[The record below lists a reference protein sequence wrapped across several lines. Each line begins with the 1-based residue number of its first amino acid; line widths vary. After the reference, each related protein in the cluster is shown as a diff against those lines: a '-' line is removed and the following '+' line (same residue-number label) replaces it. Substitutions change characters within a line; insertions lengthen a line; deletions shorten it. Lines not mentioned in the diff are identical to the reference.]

1 MDNKQNK
8 FIFCNAEDIALRH
21 ALDEVL
27 KEQKKCYNVNDL
39 LILKDLIGVVKDAI
53 SAEISN
59 EAKNHLA
66 TMQSIES
73 VQYSNTK
80 PDDESEVDPN
90 NKPLYTEELECK
102 NGEESIDATE
112 YIDTEIKNED
122 ILLGYDKF
130 ISSLE
135 NAINAL
141 DAPLDETY
149 KTKLEKLDK
158 EIFDR
163 VQTICNDNAEHFQN
177 MQTLLANIQ
186 VKDTNS
192 EVLSDEFDE
201 LRTITSPKTRTNK
214 ATVEMFKAN
223 FIKIFKAISDDNT
236 TVKPKTNWKQ
246 TYYINTA
253 GIVQRT
259 AEIEDIIDEIN
270 DLGKS
275 LMDPSEIEALI
286 LAIDLILNNHERLS
300 NLEEGE
306 TVKDV
311 LRNIIKDEIN
321 NNHGGLN
328 NPDNIGKALNNIRKD
343 IKKVTSYPLS
353 SKGFDD
359 LTTIKEA
366 AQAQLDEV
374 NDYNANINAEIEAKQ
389 AELEEKKAE
398 YRDKWQEEP
407 FHSKIKEPVAGEL
420 SKEYAK
426 TNNENVDAYIKTL
439 KKPAYVES
447 FTATCEQSFVAVGE
461 WITINI
467 TEKLPNDVI
476 KLNGLSVDVDLE
488 PSEYTIVKS
497 NNEIKVKINQDGHFH
512 ISLSLEY
519 VDTDEPVVFK
529 VNVGEVPDLLLDFD
543 GVNLKD
549 NIFDIDGVVAQNRN
563 VTILLNIKDHSLIDK
578 NKLTSSDIT
587 ITVTDENDVEQQIPY
602 DFDEN
607 DCKII
612 YAKFDNVGT
621 YNVNVKVNDGLDNMI
636 EQTAEIAIDNTLV
649 KSFELAVEED
659 TENLLINNDIHV
671 LVTNINPD
679 YHNELSFDE
688 GTKLSV
694 VNVND
699 GTDPAEYYKA
709 DDSTPAR
716 LTFRYD
722 AVGEYNVVVTID
734 GIEQTL
740 TLNVK
745 KPVVEP
751 IHVENFD
758 IVLDG
763 NVERLFVN
771 EDVTFNIT
779 NISPDNHLQINSGN
793 MTVDGA
799 ASYDVVDYTAEPIVV
814 KATFDT
820 VGANTLTV
828 TIDGVEKTID
838 VDIIS
843 RDVTDFTLE
852 ILEQPSQEYL
862 VGNAID
868 ILITNIEPEYHKEL
882 TENDI
887 IVTSEGAVLNEHTTE
902 AITVSYDTAGEK
914 TVTVTIDG
922 VERQVTF
929 TVIDRQRFYIGLTK
943 PTEANFDELDYI
955 DYENESGLESLIF
968 SPEEGTHNYWVAIR
982 NDWRYPAIVN
992 QANQSSVINFSE
1004 IDLEEEPTGA
1014 FVHKGITYNRYL
1026 TTQMSVGN
1034 TYIFNGWKGALP
1046 TPKAEPDAPVDEPI
1060 EP

>member
-39 LILKDLIGVVKDAI
+39 LILKDLIEVVKDAI
-53 SAEISN
+53 SAEISH
-59 EAKNHLA
+59 EFKNHLA
-66 TMQSIES
+66 TIQSIES
-73 VQYSNTK
+73 VQYSND
-80 PDDESEVDPN
+80 PDFAFDN
-90 NKPLYTEELECK
+90 GKIGKYTDNLPCE

-135 NAINAL
+135 NAINVL

-223 FIKIFKAISDDNT
+223 FIKIFKAINDDNT

-359 LTTIKEA
+359 LTAIKEA

-374 NDYNANINAEIEAKQ
+374 NDYNANINAEIESKQ

-407 FHSKIKEPVAGEL
+407 FHSKIKEPIAGEL

-426 TNNENVDAYIKTL
+426 TNNENVDAYIETL

-447 FTATCEQSFVAVGE
+447 FTATCDKTGATTDE

-467 TEKLPNDVI
+467 TEKIPDDVI
-476 KLNGLSVDVDLE
+476 TLNGLAVDIADLE

-497 NNEIKVKINQDGHFH
+497 NDEIKVKINKNGIFN
-512 ISLSLEY
+512 ISLTLDNVE
-519 VDTDEPVVFK
+519 TDEPVVFK
-529 VNVGEVPDLLLDFD
+529 VNIGNQPDLNLSFD

-549 NIFDIDGVVAQNRN
+549 NIYDIEGNVANDRNIKIILNMNEDSPVDIDSIQKEN
-563 VTILLNIKDHSLIDK
+563 
-578 NKLTSSDIT
+578 IT
-587 ITVTDENDVEQQIPY
+587 ITVTDENDVEQQIQY

-607 DCKII
+607 DIKLI

-621 YNVNVKVNDGLDNMI
+621 YNVNVKIDAGLAELI
-636 EQTAEIAIDNTLV
+636 EKTAQIVIDNTLV
-649 KSFELAVEED
+649 KAFELAVEED
-659 TENLLINNDIHV
+659 AENLLIDNDIHV
-671 LVTNINPD
+671 LVTNVNPD
-679 YHNELSFDE
+679 YHNELSFTE

-694 VNVND
+694 VYVND
-699 GTDPAEYYKA
+699 GTDTAEYYKA
-709 DDSTPAR
+709 AYSTPER
-716 LTFRYD
+716 LTFNFANAD
-722 AVGEYNVVVTID
+722 EHVIKVTID
-734 GIEQTL
+734 GVEQTL

-745 KPVVEP
+745 KP
-751 IHVENFD
+751 HVENFD

-763 NVERLFVN
+763 NAERLFVN

-779 NISPDNHLQINSGN
+779 NISPANHVDINQDN
-793 MTVDGA
+793 MTVDGT
-799 ASYDVVDYTAEPIVV
+799 ASYDVVDYAAEPIVV
-814 KATFDT
+814 KAIFDT

-828 TIDGVEKTID
+828 TIDGVEKSID
-838 VDIIS
+838 VDILS

-868 ILITNIEPEYHKEL
+868 ILITNIEPEYHKKL

-887 IVTSEGAVLNEHTTE
+887 IVTAEGAVLNEHNTE

-914 TVTVTIDG
+914 TVEVTIDG
-922 VERQVTF
+922 VEKSVTF
-929 TVIDRQRFYIGLTK
+929 TVIDHQRFYIGLTK

-955 DYENESGLESLIF
+955 DYANQEEFNDWIYI
-968 SPEEGTHNYWVAIR
+968 PEEGTQCYWVAIR
-982 NDWRYPAIVN
+982 NDWKYPTIVN
-992 QANQSSVINFSE
+992 QANTSSVITFSPR
-1004 IDLEEEPTGA
+1004 DLEDEPTGA

-1026 TTQMSVGN
+1026 TTQMSAGN
-1034 TYIFNGWKGALP
+1034 TYIVNGWQDNLP
-1046 TPKAEPDAPVDEPI
+1046 TPQAEPDAPVDEPI